1 MKKNIIIIGG
11 GASGLMCAISAA
23 ENCNVIVLEK
33 NDKVA
38 KKVMITG
45 KGRCNVTN
53 NCDVDALISAAVSN
67 GRFLYSAFSA
77 FNSQDTMDFFEY
89 SGVSLKTERG
99 NRVFPVSDKAA
110 DIANALKRRATE
122 SGCEIR
128 TKSSVKDVI
137 LKDSSAVGVV
147 LENGEKIYAD
157 AVVIATGGVSYPLTG
172 STGDGYRFA
181 KKAGHTVVTPIPS
194 LVPFTVYEQDICSS
208 LSGLSLKNVRLTVY
222 DTAKNKKLFSEL
234 GEMLFTHTGISGPLV
249 LSASA
254 HTRPMERG
262 RYGAVI
268 DLKPAIDF
276 DTLDRRLLRD
286 FGDNINRDF
295 VNSLSDLLPKS
306 IIPVI
311 IEMSGIPPRLK
322 VNSVTKEQRKALCEI
337 IKGMKLSIK
346 GFRPIEEAIVTAGG
360 VKVSEVDPRTMMS
373 KKIKSLYFVGEVLDI
388 DSYTGG
394 FNLQNAFSTGY
405 LAGKSIKA
413 GDDL

>member
-1 MKKNIIIIGG
+1 MKKTVIIIGG
-11 GASGLMCAISAA
+11 GASGLMCAVSAA
-23 ENCNVIVLEK
+23 ESCNVIVLEK

-53 NCDVDALISAAVSN
+53 NCDVDALISSAVSN

-77 FNSQDTMDFFEY
+77 FNSQSTMDFFENA
-89 SGVSLKTERG
+89 GVPLKTERG
-99 NRVFPVSDKAA
+99 NRVFPVSDRAA
-110 DIANALKRRATE
+110 DIANALKRRVIE

-128 TKSSVKDVI
+128 TNSAVKDIV

-147 LENGEKIYAD
+147 LEDGEKIYAD
-157 AVVIATGGVSYPLTG
+157 AVVVATGGASYPLTG
-172 STGDGYRFA
+172 STGDGYKFA

-194 LVPFTVYEQDICSS
+194 LVPFTVYEQQTCSS

-222 DTAKNKKLFSEL
+222 DTTKNKSVFSES

-254 HTRPMERG
+254 HTRPMEKG
-262 RYGAVI
+262 RYTAVI
-268 DLKPAIDF
+268 DLKPALDF

-311 IEMSGIPPRLK
+311 IEMSGIPPRVK
-322 VNSVTKEQRKALCEI
+322 VNSVTKEQRKRLCET

-360 VKVSEVDPRTMMS
+360 VKVSEIDPRTMMS

-394 FNLQNAFSTGY
+394 YNLQNAFSTGY
-405 LAGKSIKA
+405 LAGESIKA

>member
-1 MKKNIIIIGG
+1 M
-11 GASGLMCAISAA
+11 
-23 ENCNVIVLEK
+23 EK
-33 NDKVA
+33 
-38 KKVMITG
+38 
-45 KGRCNVTN
+45 
-53 NCDVDALISAAVSN
+53 
-67 GRFLYSAFSA
+67 
-77 FNSQDTMDFFEY
+77 
-89 SGVSLKTERG
+89 
-99 NRVFPVSDKAA
+99 
-110 DIANALKRRATE
+110 
-122 SGCEIR
+122 
-128 TKSSVKDVI
+128 
-137 LKDSSAVGVV
+137 
-147 LENGEKIYAD
+147 
-157 AVVIATGGVSYPLTG
+157 
-172 STGDGYRFA
+172 
-181 KKAGHTVVTPIPS
+181 
-194 LVPFTVYEQDICSS
+194 
-208 LSGLSLKNVRLTVY
+208 
-222 DTAKNKKLFSEL
+222 
-234 GEMLFTHTGISGPLV
+234 
-249 LSASA
+249 
-254 HTRPMERG
+254 G